1 MVRALGVIPA
11 RFASTR
17 FPGKPLASLGDR
29 TLIEQVVERARASRR
44 LQRVIVATDDE
55 RIANVCRSANAEVL
69 LTSPDSRGNYGP
81 SWKKPLKSTANAKPK
96 TAMDSIS
103 CEELLLIVDWMN
115 DKQKPP

>member
-44 LQRVIVATDDE
+44 LERVIVATDDE
-55 RIANVCRSANAEVL
+55 RIASVCRSANAEVL
-69 LTSPDSRGNYGP
+69 LTSPDHP
-81 SWKKPLKSTANAKPK
+81 SGTDRVAEAVRNAGESF
-96 TAMDSIS
+96 D
-103 CEELLLIVDWMN
+103 
-115 DKQKPP
+115 